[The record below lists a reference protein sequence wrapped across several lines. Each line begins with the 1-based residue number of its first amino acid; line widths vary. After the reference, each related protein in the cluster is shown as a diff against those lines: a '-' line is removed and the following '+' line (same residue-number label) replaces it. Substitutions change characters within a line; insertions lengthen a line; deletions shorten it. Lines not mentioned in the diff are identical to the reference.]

1 MILIIPDVTPLI
13 IGDIMILAIP
23 VIHITTNMMQN
34 ICSLFLNHCFA
45 LYGKN
50 GMMIFDPSNG
60 GNGIRL
66 NTPSPMLMDMAAPN
80 IS

>member
-1 MILIIPDVTPLI
+1 MIPDVTPLMT
-13 IGDIMILAIP
+13 GDMMMLAIP
-23 VIHITTNMMQN
+23 VIHMTTNMMQN

-50 GMMIFDPSNG
+50 GIMIFDPSNG

-66 NTPSPMLMDMAAPN
+66 NTPSPMLIDIAAPSN
-80 IS
+80 S